1 MTEAVAEVDAS
12 ACPVRAVLLH
22 RPAPP
27 DDALVR
33 GELNAV
39 LDDGLGGA
47 ATLVTAPAGFGKSV
61 IVSQWCETLD
71 RPCAWLSLDPTVDD
85 PRRFMIHLAAAV
97 RRACPDAL
105 DVTSQMANATQ
116 LPDER
121 TLVMSL
127 SNELDELDEPIV
139 VVLDDYHQITSPA
152 IHLMMSDLLQHP
164 STSANIVI
172 ISRDDPELPTA
183 MLRAS
188 GQLKELRMIDLAF
201 SEDEMQL
208 FAEQVLHRA
217 LPAEEVRAL
226 RESTEGWP
234 VGVRLATEARRVS
247 AAGRPIAGAGFLDR
261 ATQEYLVGEVLERV
275 PPEIRRYLLA
285 LSPFDRFSAPLC
297 DAVIA
302 GTAPR
307 PPLMTGA
314 EFIDWIRKHNLFIVQ
329 LDDTGQWFRF
339 HHVFARLLDGWRQT
353 REVEPTRSD
362 EHVHRIAARLF
373 KDQGM
378 VEDAIRQL
386 GLAGDHAAMAALAAD
401 HGFDLIDE
409 ERWVELDQIVSMIPA
424 DVIDGD
430 AALLLLRA
438 WLLGEVQ
445 SRHKEMNILLDRAE
459 RILDGSGNEEAT
471 PSSELRAQIAE
482 LRGAYSK
489 LLKADF
495 EGAIDDARTARR
507 LLAHRPG
514 RNLAFAYVLEVIA
527 LAGAGRSAEAHQLA
541 ASAVGDERFA
551 DAPFDPLTFAM
562 PYLGWLEGDLDAVD
576 RHATQMST
584 IGKRFGLEDTIAAA
598 HYFLGISAYE
608 RNRLQEADEHLAIT
622 LDLRLVAAT
631 IMPMQAGMALALS
644 AQAQG
649 RGAEADD
656 TAAAMMQ
663 HVLDTNSEF
672 HQPVALAFLAE
683 LDLRSGRH
691 AAALRWA
698 RTADIDAERHR
709 YMFYDLASTLVGALL
724 ASPDDAERGRQLLD
738 QTLASA
744 TRNHHAPLTIQL
756 LGQQALDLAA
766 RGDEER
772 ALDALESAV
781 TLSQR
786 AGMVR
791 RLADLGP
798 ALVPLVSRLD
808 LTGEVLTHAGT
819 IIAAIQP
826 ATTGHDADG
835 ALSGSV
841 ATVHA
846 GPQLT
851 GRELDVLKLLAERM
865 SNKEIAR
872 ELYIAPAT
880 VKKRTVTLYN
890 KFNVH
895 GRREAVAKARSLG
908 YLD

>member
-1 MTEAVAEVDAS
+1 M
-12 ACPVRAVLLH
+12 
-22 RPAPP
+22 
-27 DDALVR
+27 
-33 GELNAV
+33 
-39 LDDGLGGA
+39 
-47 ATLVTAPAGFGKSV
+47 TAPAGFGKSV

-71 RPCAWLSLDPTVDD
+71 RPCAWLSLDPTIDD
-85 PRRFMIHLAAAV
+85 PRRFTVHLAAAV
-97 RRACPDAL
+97 RRVSPEAL

-116 LPDER
+116 LPDEHVLM
-121 TLVMSL
+121 TEL
-127 SNELDELDEPIV
+127 SNELDELAHPIV
-139 VVLDDYHQITSPA
+139 IVLDDYHEITSPA
-152 IHLMMSDLLQHP
+152 VHRMMSEVLRHP
-164 STSANIVI
+164 TTSANVVI
-172 ISRDDPELPTA
+172 ISRHDPDLPTA
-183 MLRAS
+183 ALHAS
-188 GQLKELRMIDLAF
+188 GQLGELRMSDLAF
-201 SEDEMQL
+201 SEDEMRL
-208 FAEQVLHRA
+208 FAKHA
-217 LPAEEVRAL
+217 LDDALTAEDVQAL
-226 RESTEGWP
+226 SDSTEGWP
-234 VGVRLATEARRVS
+234 AGVRLATEAMRGS
-247 AAGRPIAGAGFLDR
+247 GGGRPIGGAGFLDK
-261 ATQEYLVGEVLERV
+261 AAQEYLVSEVLEGV
-275 PPEIRRYLLA
+275 PPDVRRYLLA
-285 LSPFDRFSAPLC
+285 VSSFDRFSAPLC

-302 GTAPR
+302 AAAPGS
-307 PPLMTGA
+307 PLMTGA
-314 EFIDWIRKHNLFIVQ
+314 EFIGWLRRRNMFIIA
-329 LDDTGQWFRF
+329 LDDHGEWFRF
-339 HHVFARLLDGWRQT
+339 HHVFARLLDRWRQARGVEST
-353 REVEPTRSD
+353 RADQEM
-362 EHVHRIAARLF
+362 HRTAARLF
-373 KDQGM
+373 QDHGM
-378 VEDAIRQL
+378 VEDAMQQF

-401 HGFDLIDE
+401 RGFDLIDE

-424 DVIDGD
+424 DVVDDD
-430 AALLLLRA
+430 AALLVLRA

-445 SRHKEMNILLDRAE
+445 SRHKEMNTLLDRAE
-459 RILDGSGNEEAT
+459 HILDRSGDEEST
-471 PSSELRAQIAE
+471 RSSELRAQIAE

-495 EGAIDDARTARR
+495 EGAIGDARTARR

-514 RNLAFAYVLEVIA
+514 RNLVFAYVLEVIA

-562 PYLGWLEGDLDAVD
+562 PYLGWLEGDLDAVE
-576 RHATQMST
+576 RYATQMAA
-584 IGKRFGLEDTIAAA
+584 IGKRFGLEDSTAAA
-598 HYFLGISAYE
+598 HYFLGIAAYE
-608 RNRLQEADEHLAIT
+608 RNRLHEADEHLAIT
-622 LDLRLVAAT
+622 LDLRFVAAT

-644 AQAQG
+644 AHAQG
-649 RGAEADD
+649 RLAEADD

-663 HVLDTNSEF
+663 HVLDTRSEF
-672 HQPVALAFLAE
+672 HQPIALAFLAE

-724 ASPDDAERGRQLLD
+724 ASPDDVEQGRRLLE

-744 TRNHHAPLTIQL
+744 TRNHHAPLTIGL

-766 RGDEER
+766 RGDEDR
-772 ALDALESAV
+772 ALEVLTSAI

-808 LTGEVLTHAGT
+808 VSGEVLAHAGT

-835 ALSGSV
+835 ALPG
-841 ATVHA
+841 TVTTVQA

-851 GRELDVLKLLAERM
+851 GRELDVLKLLAARM

-880 VKKRTVTLYN
+880 VKKRTVTLYS

-908 YLD
+908 YLG

>member
-1 MTEAVAEVDAS
+1 
-12 ACPVRAVLLH
+12 
-22 RPAPP
+22 
-27 DDALVR
+27 
-33 GELNAV
+33 
-39 LDDGLGGA
+39 
-47 ATLVTAPAGFGKSV
+47 
-61 IVSQWCETLD
+61 
-71 RPCAWLSLDPTVDD
+71 
-85 PRRFMIHLAAAV
+85 
-97 RRACPDAL
+97 
-105 DVTSQMANATQ
+105 
-116 LPDER
+116 
-121 TLVMSL
+121 
-127 SNELDELDEPIV
+127 
-139 VVLDDYHQITSPA
+139 
-152 IHLMMSDLLQHP
+152 
-164 STSANIVI
+164 
-172 ISRDDPELPTA
+172 
-183 MLRAS
+183 
-188 GQLKELRMIDLAF
+188 
-201 SEDEMQL
+201 
-208 FAEQVLHRA
+208 
-217 LPAEEVRAL
+217 
-226 RESTEGWP
+226 
-234 VGVRLATEARRVS
+234 
-247 AAGRPIAGAGFLDR
+247 
-261 ATQEYLVGEVLERV
+261 
-275 PPEIRRYLLA
+275 
-285 LSPFDRFSAPLC
+285 
-297 DAVIA
+297 
-302 GTAPR
+302 
-307 PPLMTGA
+307 
-314 EFIDWIRKHNLFIVQ
+314 
-329 LDDTGQWFRF
+329 
-339 HHVFARLLDGWRQT
+339 
-353 REVEPTRSD
+353 
-362 EHVHRIAARLF
+362 
-373 KDQGM
+373 
-378 VEDAIRQL
+378 
-386 GLAGDHAAMAALAAD
+386 MAALAAD
-401 HGFDLIDE
+401 RGFDLIDE
-409 ERWVELDQIVSMIPA
+409 ERWVELNKIVSMVPA
-424 DVIDGD
+424 DVVHDD
-430 AALLLLRA
+430 AALLVLRA

-445 SRHKEMNILLDRAE
+445 SRHKEMNIMLDRAE
-459 RILDGSGNEEAT
+459 RILDRSGDAET
-471 PSSELRAQIAE
+471 TRSSELRAQIAE

-489 LLKADF
+489 LLRADF

-562 PYLGWLEGDLDAVD
+562 PYLGWLEGDLDAVE
-576 RHATQMST
+576 RHATQMAA
-584 IGKRFGLEDTIAAA
+584 IGKRFGLEDSTAAA
-598 HYFLGISAYE
+598 HYFLGIAAYE
-608 RNRLQEADEHLAIT
+608 RNRLHEADEHLAIT

-644 AQAQG
+644 AHAQG
-649 RGAEADD
+649 RQAEADD

-663 HVLDTNSEF
+663 HVLDTRSEF

-724 ASPDDAERGRQLLD
+724 ASPDDAERGRRLLE

-744 TRNHHAPLTIQL
+744 TRNHHAPLTIRL

-766 RGDEER
+766 RGDEDR
-772 ALDALESAV
+772 ALEVLTSAI

-808 LTGEVLTHAGT
+808 VSGEVLAHAGT
-819 IIAAIQP
+819 IIDAIQP

-835 ALSGSV
+835 ALPGTV
-841 ATVHA
+841 TTVHT

-908 YLD
+908 YLG